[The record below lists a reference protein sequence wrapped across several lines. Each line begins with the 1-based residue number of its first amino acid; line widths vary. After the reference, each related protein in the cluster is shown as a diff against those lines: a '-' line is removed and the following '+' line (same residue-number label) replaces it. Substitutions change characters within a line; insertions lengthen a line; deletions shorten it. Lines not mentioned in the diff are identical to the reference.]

1 MSFSTAS
8 SRELYAAQETDN
20 SGILRINVFSALGI
34 IPVPNADVQIAA
46 TDNPQQILASLTT
59 DESGLT
65 EEITLPTPPL
75 SLSLSPSDI
84 RPYAEYNIEVT
95 AEGYEPVQIFGSQ
108 LLAGE
113 YSLQSV
119 RMNPLETTQ
128 ENEKIV
134 VIPPHTLFGD
144 FPPKIPEAEI
154 KPVDETGEIVLSRV
168 VIPEYVIVHDGVP
181 SDSSAPNYWV
191 KYTDYIKN
199 VASSEIYSTWP
210 EATIYANIL
219 TIMSFTLNRVYTEW

>member
-1 MSFSTAS
+1 MPQNELHAS
-8 SRELYAAQETDN
+8 QTGNDT
-20 SGILRINVFSALGI
+20 GVLRINVISALGM
-34 IPVPNADVQIAA
+34 IPVAGATITIADTANPTEIIA
-46 TDNPQQILASLTT
+46 TLTT

-65 EEITLPTPPL
+65 EDIRLSTPPL
-75 SLSLSPSDI
+75 ALSLTPSDI
-84 RPYAEYNIEVT
+84 QPYAEYNIEVV

-108 LLAGE
+108 LLANE
-113 YSLQSV
+113 FSFQSV
-119 RMNPLETTQ
+119 RMNPLEIT
-128 ENEKIV
+128 EEDEKIV

-154 KPVDETGEIVLSRV
+154 KPLPESGEIVLSRV
-168 VIPEYVIVHDGVP
+168 VIPEYIIVHDGVP
-181 SDSSAPNYWV
+181 SDRSAPNYWV

-219 TIMSFTLNRVYTEW
+219 AIMSFTLNRVFTEWYHRIH